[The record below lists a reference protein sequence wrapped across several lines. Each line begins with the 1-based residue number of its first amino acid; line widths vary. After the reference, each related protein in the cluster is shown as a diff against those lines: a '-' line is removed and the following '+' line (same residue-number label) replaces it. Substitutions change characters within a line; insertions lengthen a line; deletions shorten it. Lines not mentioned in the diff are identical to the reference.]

1 MSKDIEQTND
11 KEWDIILK
19 PNAGLFDLHL
29 KEVWKYKDL
38 LVLFVKRDFVA
49 KYKQT
54 VLGPVWHFI
63 QPILTTLISFM
74 LFNVIANI
82 PTDGMNQIL
91 FQMSGIIIWNY
102 FSTSLTSCSNVFVSN
117 AAIFG
122 KVYFPRL
129 VMPLSIIV
137 STVVQFGIQ
146 LLLLVFTMLLLLIFK
161 GEHSY
166 VGWAWLMIPVYV
178 GIMAFI
184 GLGLGIVFSSLTTK
198 YRDLSVLLGFGVQ
211 LLMYATA
218 VNYPLSFVAKKS
230 PRLFAI
236 MKFNPLSSLVDG
248 FRNAILKGTVDF
260 GALLYP
266 TIFMIASLVIGI
278 IFFTKVERSFM
289 DTV

>member
-1 MSKDIEQTND
+1 MNRNIKQGEVE
-11 KEWDIILK
+11 EWDIVLK
-19 PNAGLFDLHL
+19 PSTGLLDLQL

-82 PTDGMNQIL
+82 PTDGMNRIL
-91 FQMSGIIIWNY
+91 FQMSGIILWNY
-102 FSTSLTSCSNVFVSN
+102 FSACLTNCSNVFVSN
-117 AAIFG
+117 AGIFG

-137 STVVQFGIQ
+137 SNIVQFGIQ
-146 LLLLVFTMLLLLIFK
+146 LLLLICTMLFLLIFK
-161 GEHSY
+161 GEHCY
-166 VGWAWLMIPVYV
+166 FGWAWLMIPVYV
-178 GIMAFI
+178 FIMAFI
-184 GLGLGIVFSSLTTK
+184 GLGLGIIFSSLTTK
-198 YRDLSVLLGFGVQ
+198 YRDLSVLLTFGIQ

-218 VNYPLSFVAKKS
+218 VNYPLSFVAQKS
-230 PRLFAI
+230 PRLYAI
-236 MKFNPLSSLVDG
+236 IKFNPFASLVDG
-248 FRNAILKGTVDF
+248 FRNAVLKGTVNF
-260 GALLYP
+260 HSLLYP
-266 TIFMIASLVIGI
+266 VLFMIVTLFIGMI
-278 IFFTKVERSFM
+278 SFNKVEKTFM